1 MMSHLNLKNIRPHR
15 KTLGAAVGSMTAGM
29 LNESLLW
36 VKFPGKSNGSARGKM
51 LFFLRMSKPRVMMIN
66 PMRIF
71 FSVPPFN

>member
-1 MMSHLNLKNIRPHR
+1 
-15 KTLGAAVGSMTAGM
+15 M